1 VTKELGKARAL
12 TGILAAQSAE
22 MRAKGAALIQQA
34 DRLLCESW
42 NERMWSDGE
51 PIDPSPTIDQAINGG
66 FPCWKSSVHGAR
78 RRTTSIWQL
87 LSTRRPPS
95 CTILQAVCAA
105 ASAPRTGGV
114 RRRPCSNLIGSCF
127 TPEWRSR
134 LRSQQESLTLAY
146 SNHERTPKVQTAT
159 AYLET
164 LNPEQRRA
172 VEHGPAGGLAS
183 PPLLVIAGAG
193 SGKTNT
199 LAHRVAHLIVQG
211 ADPRRILLMTF
222 SRRAASE
229 MTKRVER
236 IARKVLG
243 DNAGIM
249 TDALTW
255 AGTYHGIGA
264 RLLRE
269 YAEQIGLD
277 PAFTIHDRE
286 DSADLMNLVRHEKGF
301 SKTESRFPTKGAC
314 LSIYSRCVNAEMPIE
329 QVIGTSYPWCAGW
342 AAELKEL
349 FAAYVEAKQKQ
360 NVLDYD
366 DLLLYWAQ
374 MVGDAGFADDIGG
387 RFDHVL
393 VDEYQDTN
401 RLQSSIL
408 LALKPG
414 GRGLTVVGDD
424 AQSIYS
430 FRAATVRNIL
440 DFPNQFS
447 PPANIITLD
456 RNYRSTQTILAAANG
471 VISLSKER
479 FTKNLWTERTSG
491 AKPQLVTVRDEADQ
505 ARFIVERILENRES
519 GTLLKEQAVLF
530 RTSSHSGP
538 LEIELTRRNIPFV
551 KFGGLKFLDAAHIK
565 DMLALLRFVE
575 NPRDRVAGFRLL
587 HLLPGIGSATAQR
600 VLDHMAEAADP
611 ITALAGIPT
620 PPRTGDD
627 WKGFVETL
635 GNLRYSEW
643 PVDLERA
650 RLWYEPHLDRIH
662 EDAETRRAD
671 LLQLEQIASGYPSR
685 ERFLTELTLDPP
697 DATSDQAGVPLLD
710 EDYLILSTIHS
721 AKGQEWKSVY
731 LLNVVDGCMPSD
743 LGAGTSAEI
752 EEERR
757 LLYVAMTRAKDD
769 LHLVVPQRFFVHG
782 QHAQGDRH
790 LYASRTRFI
799 PEKLLGLFER
809 TAWPFVPAGTGA
821 RTAGPGPRVDIG
833 ARMRGMWR

>member
-1 VTKELGKARAL
+1 V
-12 TGILAAQSAE
+12 
-22 MRAKGAALIQQA
+22 
-34 DRLLCESW
+34 
-42 NERMWSDGE
+42 
-51 PIDPSPTIDQAINGG
+51 P
-66 FPCWKSSVHGAR
+66 
-78 RRTTSIWQL
+78 
-87 LSTRRPPS
+87 
-95 CTILQAVCAA
+95 AA
-105 ASAPRTGGV
+105 A
-114 RRRPCSNLIGSCF
+114 
-127 TPEWRSR
+127 
-134 LRSQQESLTLAY
+134 
-146 SNHERTPKVQTAT
+146 
-159 AYLET
+159 AYLDS

-172 VEHGPAGGLAS
+172 VEHGAVPGPCA
-183 PPLLVIAGAG
+183 PLLVIAGAG

-199 LAHRVAHLIVQG
+199 LAHRVAHLIVSG

-229 MTKRVER
+229 MTKRVEG
-236 IARKVLG
+236 IARKVMG
-243 DNAGIM
+243 DSAGVM
-249 TDALTW
+249 TDALAW
-255 AGTYHGIGA
+255 SGTFHGIGA

-269 YAEQIGLD
+269 YSDQIGLD
-277 PAFTIHDRE
+277 PQFTIHDRE

-301 SKTESRFPTKGAC
+301 SKTESRFPTKGTC
-314 LSIYSRCVNAEMPIE
+314 LAIYSRCVNAETE
-329 QVIGTSYPWCAGW
+329 TEKVLGASFPWCSGW

-374 MVGDAGFADDIGG
+374 TMSDPSLAADIGG

-414 GRGLTVVGDD
+414 GNGLTVVGDD

-440 DFPNQFS
+440 DFPTQFL
-447 PPANIITLD
+447 PPASIITLD

-471 VISLSKER
+471 VIGLAKER
-479 FTKNLWTERTSG
+479 FTKNLWTDRASG
-491 AKPQLVTVRDEADQ
+491 TRPQLVTVRDETDQ
-505 ARFIVERILENRES
+505 AHCIVERILDNRES
-519 GTLLKEQAVLF
+519 GTLLKQQAVLF

-538 LEIELTRRNIPFV
+538 LEVELARRNIPFV

-575 NPRDRVAGFRLL
+575 NPRDRVAGFRLM
-587 HLLPGIGSATAQR
+587 HLIPGVGPASAQR

-611 ITALAGIPT
+611 IAAISGLPP
-620 PPRTGDD
+620 PPRAGDD
-627 WKGFVETL
+627 WTAFVQTV

-643 PVDLERA
+643 PSDLERA

-671 LLQLEQIASGYPSR
+671 LIQLEQIASGYPSR

-721 AKGQEWKSVY
+721 AKGQEWKSVFV
-731 LLNVVDGCMPSD
+731 LSVVDGCMPSD
-743 LGAGTSAEI
+743 LGTGTTAEI

-769 LHLVVPQRFFVHG
+769 LHLVVPQRFFTHG
-782 QHAQGDRH
+782 QHAKGDRH
-790 LYASRTRFI
+790 VYASRTRFI
-799 PEKLLGLFER
+799 PNRLLGLFEK
-809 TAWPFVPAGTGA
+809 TTWPLAVAGAAA
-821 RTAGPGPRVDIG
+821 RAASQGPRIDVG

>member
-1 VTKELGKARAL
+1 V
-12 TGILAAQSAE
+12 
-22 MRAKGAALIQQA
+22 
-34 DRLLCESW
+34 
-42 NERMWSDGE
+42 
-51 PIDPSPTIDQAINGG
+51 
-66 FPCWKSSVHGAR
+66 
-78 RRTTSIWQL
+78 
-87 LSTRRPPS
+87 PP
-95 CTILQAVCAA
+95 
-105 ASAPRTGGV
+105 AS
-114 RRRPCSNLIGSCF
+114 
-127 TPEWRSR
+127 
-134 LRSQQESLTLAY
+134 
-146 SNHERTPKVQTAT
+146 
-159 AYLET
+159 AYLEN

-172 VEHGPAGGLAS
+172 VEHGATGEGPFA
-183 PPLLVIAGAG
+183 PLLVIAGAG

-199 LAHRVAHLIVQG
+199 LAHRVAHLIVTG

-229 MTKRVER
+229 MTRRVER

-243 DNAGIM
+243 GNAGAM
-249 TDALTW
+249 TDALSW
-255 AGTYHGIGA
+255 AGTFHGIGA
-264 RLLRE
+264 RLLRD
-269 YAEQIGLD
+269 YADQIGID

-286 DSADLMNLVRHEKGF
+286 DSADLINLIRHEKGF
-301 SKTESRFPTKGAC
+301 SKTESRFPTKGTC
-314 LSIYSRCVNAEMPIE
+314 LAIYSRCVNAETSIE
-329 QVIGTSYPWCAGW
+329 QVLGSSYPWCSGW

-349 FAAYVEAKQKQ
+349 FAAYVEAKQRQ

-374 MVGDAGFADDIGG
+374 TMSDPALALDIGG

-414 GRGLTVVGDD
+414 GHGLTVVGDD

-440 DFPNQFS
+440 DFPSQFS
-447 PPANIITLD
+447 PPAKIITLD

-471 VISLSKER
+471 VIDLARER
-479 FTKNLWTERTSG
+479 FTKNLWTDRTAG

-505 ARFIVERILENRES
+505 ARCIVERVLENREC
-519 GTLLKEQAVLF
+519 GTLLKQQAVLF

-538 LEIELTRRNIPFV
+538 LEVELTRRNIPFV

-575 NPRDRVAGFRLL
+575 NPRDRVAGFRLM
-587 HLLPGIGSATAQR
+587 HLIPGVGPTSAQR
-600 VLDHMAEAADP
+600 VLNHMAEGADP
-611 ITALAGIPT
+611 IAALAHAPV
-620 PPRTGDD
+620 PPRAGDD
-627 WKGFVETL
+627 WKMFVAAVADI
-635 GNLRYSEW
+635 SHSKW
-643 PVDLERA
+643 PADLERA

-662 EDAETRRAD
+662 EDSETRRAD
-671 LLQLEQIASGYPSR
+671 LIQLEQIASGYPSR

-721 AKGQEWKSVY
+721 AKGQEWKSVFV
-731 LLNVVDGCMPSD
+731 LNVVDGCMPSD
-743 LGAGTSAEI
+743 LGAGTSPEI

-769 LHLVVPQRFFVHG
+769 LLLIVPQRFFTHG
-782 QHAQGDRH
+782 QHARGDRH
-790 LYASRTRFI
+790 VYASRTRFI
-799 PEKLLGLFER
+799 PDRLLGLFEK
-809 TAWPFVPAGTGA
+809 TVWPLAVAGA
-821 RTAGPGPRVDIG
+821 AKRSASERPRIDVG